1 MKNILILFGVLLG
14 SIQVS
19 VAGNNQSQ
27 ALVEFTNTDTT
38 VKTQLNNVLLA
49 YYDVKDA
56 LVKDNEKLA
65 LNKAKALVASL
76 NAVDMKKLS
85 PAEHNFFMPLQEKL
99 LYDAEHISKAP
110 NIDHAREHF
119 SSLSKN
125 IWSLTFAFKANNGIP
140 AYKDYCP
147 MQKAIW
153 VSKDEGIK
161 NPYYGSQ
168 MMSCGKV
175 TDTLK

>member
-1 MKNILILFGVLLG
+1 
-14 SIQVS
+14 
-19 VAGNNQSQ
+19 QSQ

-99 LYDAEHISKAP
+99 L
-110 NIDHAREHF
+110 
-119 SSLSKN
+119 
-125 IWSLTFAFKANNGIP
+125 
-140 AYKDYCP
+140 
-147 MQKAIW
+147 
-153 VSKDEGIK
+153 
-161 NPYYGSQ
+161 
-168 MMSCGKV
+168 
-175 TDTLK
+175 